1 MRWEICEVGDV
12 QLLAA
17 RLLMSHVPSLRG
29 VLLHSDTPVQSP
41 GFMKAQE
48 LLSVDKQPG
57 TVATLG
63 EVECFSWLGS
73 ELFLSTLVF

>member
-1 MRWEICEVGDV
+1 MGDV

-17 RLLMSHVPSLRG
+17 RLLMSHVPLLRG

-57 TVATLG
+57 AVATLG